1 MTENLTEST
10 KELSICYNWFS
21 EVFNNGLK
29 DSSNDFLA
37 GGMNCKLVSVAKNIN
52 PLFKEDSYFVTKIRL
67 DAKNEI
73 YIRCSDKAINAILE
87 KGLGHSERF
96 FEINQITE
104 LEAKLIT
111 AFNDNFYNHI
121 SQVFLK
127 NVNSSRHSD
136 ILHLTF
142 FILDKE
148 TRLGGKIIL
157 SFPAAIVSPERLDLS
172 TENFTF
178 EEFEKNHITANIS
191 VGTTR
196 FTVKEL
202 KSLEVE
208 DIVLL
213 ENSNIQQM
221 TLKTSTFDSVFRV
234 TPNPAL
240 ILPMSNDMEGE
251 EDMSTNVSSDNLW
264 DSIQIELGAEFDKV
278 KMSLGELKTIKEGL
292 VVDIGSVYKNNISL
306 KVEDKTVATGEL
318 VIINDR
324 YGVKINK
331 IFAEQE
337 KPQVSAE
344 DAQTAVAVP
353 VEPENTEDIAPV
365 EAPPQEEQFTP
376 QEQEQDSDFD
386 YSDFNLDDED
396 I

>member
-1 MTENLTEST
+1 M
-10 KELSICYNWFS
+10 
-21 EVFNNGLK
+21 
-29 DSSNDFLA
+29 
-37 GGMNCKLVSVAKNIN
+37 
-52 PLFKEDSYFVTKIRL
+52 
-67 DAKNEI
+67 
-73 YIRCSDKAINAILE
+73 
-87 KGLGHSERF
+87 
-96 FEINQITE
+96 
-104 LEAKLIT
+104 
-111 AFNDNFYNHI
+111 
-121 SQVFLK
+121 
-127 NVNSSRHSD
+127 
-136 ILHLTF
+136 
-142 FILDKE
+142 
-148 TRLGGKIIL
+148 
-157 SFPAAIVSPERLDLS
+157 
-172 TENFTF
+172 
-178 EEFEKNHITANIS
+178 
-191 VGTTR
+191 GTTR